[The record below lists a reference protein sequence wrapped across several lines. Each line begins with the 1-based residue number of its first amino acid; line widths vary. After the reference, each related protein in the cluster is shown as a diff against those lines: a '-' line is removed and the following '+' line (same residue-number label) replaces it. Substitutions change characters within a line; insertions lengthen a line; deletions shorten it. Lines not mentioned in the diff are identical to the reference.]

1 MAIESTSPSARTV
14 VKAVMICC
22 NGDRGGDKEVE
33 MTLVLV
39 NQAQWW
45 LTLSH
50 DPETQSR
57 D

>member
-1 MAIESTSPSARTV
+1 
-14 VKAVMICC
+14 MICC
-22 NGDRGGDKEVE
+22 NGDRGGDNEVE